1 MIFLL
6 STVVCTGQI
15 DPRTPNSTYDPVE
28 SLTLFKDSFIAA
40 YNSGNRDFIRSMVL
54 DEAVVKE
61 GETGMKFLNIMLPP
75 HFNTHEKILGLE
87 AKPDAIEQRLHRFPD
102 SFTHLGNGIEAFEI
116 LTFVSPRYNNGQSEF
131 KTFYSFLVV
140 KKNGKLFIGS
150 FNDKKVEFYAGEK
163 KFSEQSAPTKNR

>member
-6 STVVCTGQI
+6 STGVCTGQV
-15 DPRTPNSTYDPVE
+15 DPRTPNSKYDPVE

-61 GETGMKFLNIMLPP
+61 GEIGMKFLNILLPP

-87 AKPDAIEQRLHRFPD
+87 SKPDAIEKRLQRFPD
-102 SFTHLGNGIEAFEI
+102 SFTHLENGVEAFEI

-131 KTFYSFLVV
+131 EIFYSFLVV

-163 KFSEQSAPTKNR
+163 KVSEQ